1 MGTYFRR
8 ITRIDLSSGKIK
20 DFEVK
25 DKDVRD
31 LLGGVGLASKLYLE
45 DYDLSADPLSP
56 ANPLMIMAGP
66 LVGTNL
72 PGSGRFTVCARS
84 PLTGIWGFGNAGG
97 RFGPE
102 LKFTGRDGII
112 VEGAADSPV
121 YIYVDEEEVRI
132 EDAGDLWGRDA
143 WNTEKLIQGKY
154 PDGRKVQVLSIG
166 PAGEHQ
172 VRFANLVH
180 ERGDFIGRCGLG
192 AVAGSKNLKAVAVRG
207 SQKKIKP
214 ALADEYKACLEAARG
229 QIKEAIIANS
239 LKAMGTNV
247 SLSLGLR
254 SGDVPIKNWSLGLD
268 DQADATLGAGN
279 YTKNY
284 LTRGSACF
292 ACPVACK
299 RNVEIKEGRYKTGEI
314 PGPEYETVAMFGTMI
329 LNHDLEAIIHANNL
343 INRLG
348 MDSISLGSTLA
359 FLMELWEK
367 GIITAKDTDGL
378 EFKWGD
384 IETVIELLPKIAR
397 REGFGDKIAEGSKR
411 LAKILPPESARCL
424 TTVKGLEAPAHDPRA
439 LHGMG
444 LSYAVSPRGAC
455 HIKHLTLYTEGNLY
469 SHESV
474 GLAGKIKGMRSEG
487 KARLV
492 NISENLGAQADA
504 AVICVFVMTAIR
516 PETYLDM
523 LRTTTGFD
531 YDMEEVLNIGRRI
544 WTLERGITNIQG
556 ITATDDMLPE
566 KLIRPP
572 AEGPHSA
579 SNIDLEL
586 MLSEYYEIR
595 GLDEKGRPSQDVCQE
610 LGLDNLAEKLKALR

>member
-1 MGTYFRR
+1 MATYFKR
-8 ITRIDLSSGKIK
+8 ITRIDLGSGKIT

-45 DYDLSADPLSP
+45 NYDLSADPLSP

-66 LVGTNL
+66 LVGTSL
-72 PGSGRFTVCARS
+72 PGTGRFTVCARS

-112 VEGAADSPV
+112 VEGAADRPV
-121 YIYVDEEEVRI
+121 YLYVDEKGVCI
-132 EDAGDLWGRDA
+132 EDARDLWGRDA
-143 WNTEKLIQGKY
+143 WETERLIQGKH

-166 PAGEHQ
+166 PAGEHR

-180 ERGDFIGRCGLG
+180 ERGDLIGRCGLG

-207 SQKKIKP
+207 NQKIKP
-214 ALADEYKACLEAARG
+214 ALADDYKACLEAARDE
-229 QIKEAIIANS
+229 IKNAVVANS
-239 LKAMGTNV
+239 IKAYGTNV
-247 SLSLGLR
+247 SLSFGLR
-254 SGDVPIKNWSLGLD
+254 TGDVPIKNWSLGID
-268 DQADATLGAGN
+268 SEASSSLGAKN
-279 YTKNY
+279 YTNKY
-284 LTRGSACF
+284 LTRGTACF

-299 RNVEIKEGRYKTGEI
+299 RNVEIKEGKYKTGEI

-329 LNHDLEAIIHANNL
+329 LNHDIEALIHANKI
-343 INRLG
+343 INQLG
-348 MDSISLGSTLA
+348 MDSISLGSALA

-367 GIITAKDTDGL
+367 GIITAKDTDGV

-384 IETVIELLPKIAR
+384 IEALIELLPKIAR
-397 REGFGDKIAEGSKR
+397 REGFGDRIAEGSER
-411 LAKILPPESARCL
+411 LANMFSPESARCL

-439 LHGMG
+439 FHGMG

-469 SHESV
+469 TPGSL
-474 GLAGKIKGMRSEG
+474 GLAPGAKGMTNEG
-487 KARLV
+487 KATLV
-492 NISENLGAQADA
+492 NISENMGAQADA
-504 AVICVFVMTAIR
+504 AAICIFVMVSIR

-523 LRTTTGFD
+523 LRTTTGFE
-531 YDMEEVLNIGRRI
+531 YDMEEVLDIGRRI
-544 WTLERGITNIQG
+544 WTLERGITNLQG
-556 ITATDDMLPE
+556 ITRADDMLPE
-566 KLIRPP
+566 RLLTPP
-572 AEGPHSA
+572 PEGPHA
-579 SNIDLEL
+579 GSNIDMDL

-595 GLDEKGRPSQDVCQE
+595 GLDSNGRPSQDV
-610 LGLDNLAEKLKALR
+610 LKKLSLDALAEKLKAMG